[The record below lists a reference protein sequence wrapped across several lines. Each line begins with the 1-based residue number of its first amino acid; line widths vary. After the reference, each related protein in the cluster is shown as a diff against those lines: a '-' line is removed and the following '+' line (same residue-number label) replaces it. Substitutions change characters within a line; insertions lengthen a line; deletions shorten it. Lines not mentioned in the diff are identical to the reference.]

1 MPAGCRQG
9 AGSMPGLHGSKCTVG
24 TMAERM
30 SVRELRDNLGRRI
43 DLAHYTGEATIVERN
58 GEPRAV
64 LVSYASWVEQQ
75 NRPASA
81 R

>member
-1 MPAGCRQG
+1 MP
-9 AGSMPGLHGSKCTVG
+9 
-24 TMAERM
+24 ERM